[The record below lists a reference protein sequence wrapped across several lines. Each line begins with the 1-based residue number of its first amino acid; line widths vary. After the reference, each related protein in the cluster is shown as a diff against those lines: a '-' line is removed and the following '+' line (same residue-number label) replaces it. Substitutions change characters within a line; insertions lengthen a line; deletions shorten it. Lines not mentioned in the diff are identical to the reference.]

1 MSVALDFHNG
11 NPIRKGNPIHTGRI
25 GVMPGAF
32 NPPTIAH
39 LQLAR
44 EARDQY
50 QLDQV
55 VFLLP
60 RAFPHKHYGDTDFD
74 QRLDMLRAATA
85 DDPTFAIASSGGGL
99 FIEIARDCL
108 ETSGPGVEVFILCG
122 RDAAERAVS
131 WDYGDGPTFHRQL
144 DEFQMLVAS
153 RAGSYQTPREYE
165 GRIHTIQMPPSSGA
179 VSSSAVRQ
187 AIQTGAPWQTLVPP
201 AILDHILAEG
211 LYRGPVTEPS
221 P

>member
-11 NPIRKGNPIHTGRI
+11 NPIPTGRI

-39 LQLAR
+39 LQLAG
-44 EARDQY
+44 EARDQH

-99 FIEIARDCL
+99 FIEVARDCR
-108 ETSGPGVEVFILCG
+108 ETCGSGVDVFILCG

-131 WDYGDGPTFHRQL
+131 WDYGDVPTFRRQL

-153 RAGSYQTPREYE
+153 RAGAYQTPQENE
-165 GRIHTIQMPPSSGA
+165 CRIHTIQMPPSFGA
-179 VSSSAVRQ
+179 VSSSAVRE
-187 AIQTGAPWQTLVPP
+187 AIQTGTPWQTLVPP
-201 AILDHILAEG
+201 ALLDHILAEG
-211 LYRGPVTEPS
+211 LYRRPVTEPS